1 MAKKAGIKSEIMG
14 KCRAVIENIYPAVE
28 GGKLPIKRVS
38 GERIDVKA
46 DIFADGHDIISAQLL
61 HRKKG
66 ELSWNASKMT
76 LKSNDEWTGFFH
88 AGSEGLYEYAIKAWV
103 DHDLTWLHGFKK
115 KSEAGEKLD
124 VELMIGLKYLRG
136 IESMVR
142 DEDRHMVEN
151 AIRLFSDSSSFY
163 KEAVELATGPVF
175 AYLLENYMLIHNAT
189 ISHTLDLVVERKK
202 ASFSAWYE
210 FFPRSA
216 SQEPGKHGTFKDC
229 ERIIPRLAELGYDT
243 LYFPPVHPIGVSHR
257 KGKNNSTTAKP
268 GEPGS
273 PWAIGAAEGGHKAI
287 HPDLGTIDDFVQLVQ
302 HAKNHGIEIAMDLA
316 YQCAPDHPYVKEH
329 PQWFK
334 WRPDGTVQ
342 YAENPPKKYQDV
354 LPINF
359 ENDDWKNLWKE
370 LKSIVEYW
378 IDKGVSIFR
387 VDNPHTKPF
396 VFWEWLMDEMRREHP
411 QVIFLSEAFTRPKIM
426 ARLAKIGF
434 QQSYTYF
441 TWRQTSQELRK
452 YMEELT
458 QTELR
463 EYFRPNF
470 WPNTPDILPYYLQR
484 TGHSHAAVRFVLAAT
499 LSSNYGMYGPVYEL
513 LENDPY
519 PNKEEY
525 HNSEKYE
532 IRHWDWFQDTPMH
545 HLIRK
550 INHIRK
556 ENEAFHSTYNITF
569 CETDNDNLLAYLK
582 LTEDKQN
589 IMLTVVNMDPTHKQ
603 SGWVSLPLHL
613 IDAHEGQEIKLFD
626 LMDEATYRWNRQ
638 WNYVELDP
646 RHLPAHI
653 FKIKVG

>member
-1 MAKKAGIKSEIMG
+1 MAKKALISNKIQG
-14 KCRAVIENIYPAVE
+14 KCRAVIENIYPVVE
-28 GGKLPIKRVS
+28 GGRFPVKRVP

-46 DIFADGHDIISAQLL
+46 DIYADGHDIISAQLL
-61 HRKKG
+61 YRKKESEEWHSNDM
-66 ELSWNASKMT
+66 EL
-76 LKSNDEWTGFFH
+76 LENDEWKGHFY
-88 AGSEGLYEYAIKAWV
+88 AGAEGMYEFAIKAWV
-103 DHDLTWLHGFKK
+103 DHDLTWLHGFEKK
-115 KSEAGEKLD
+115 AEAGERLD
-124 VELMIGLKYLRG
+124 VELMIGLRYLKE
-136 IESMVR
+136 IESMVS
-142 DEDRHMVEN
+142 DDDRHMVDN
-151 AIRLFSDSSSFY
+151 AIRLFSDASFY
-163 KEAVELATGPVF
+163 KEAVELATGAVF
-175 AYLLENYMLIHNAT
+175 AHLLEHYMLIHNAT
-189 ISHTLDLVVERKK
+189 LSLAYDLVVERKK
-202 ASFSAWYE
+202 AAFSAWYE
-210 FFPRSA
+210 FFPRSSSPEA
-216 SQEPGKHGTFKDC
+216 GKHGTFRDC

-243 LYFPPVHPIGVSHR
+243 LYFPPIHPIGVSHR
-257 KGKNNSTTAKP
+257 KGKNNSTTAQP

-273 PWAIGAAEGGHKAI
+273 PWAIGAADGGHKAL
-287 HPDLGTIDDFVQLVQ
+287 HAELGTMDDFVHLVN
-302 HAKNHGIEIAMDLA
+302 HAKAHGIEIALDLA

-359 ENDDWKNLWKE
+359 ETDDWKNLWLE
-370 LKSIVEYW
+370 LKSIVEFW
-378 IDKGVSIFR
+378 IDKGVNIFR

-396 VFWEWLMDEMRREHP
+396 VFWEWLMAEMRQEHP

-426 ARLAKIGF
+426 ARLAKAGF

-441 TWRQTSQELRK
+441 TWRQTAAELRE
-452 YMEELT
+452 YLEELT
-458 QTELR
+458 KTELR

-470 WPNTPDILPYYLQR
+470 WPNTPDILPYYLQK
-484 TGHSHAAVRFVLAAT
+484 TGHSHSAVRFVLAAT

-532 IRHWDWFQDTPMH
+532 IRHWDWFQDKPMH
-545 HLIRK
+545 QLIRK
-550 INHIRK
+550 INEIRR
-556 ENEAFHSTYNITF
+556 EHEAFHSTYNITF

-582 LTEDKQN
+582 MTEDRSS
-589 IMLTVVNMDPTHKQ
+589 IVLTVVNMDPMHKQ

-613 IDAHEGQEIKLFD
+613 LDAHEGQELRLFD

-646 RHLPAHI
+646 RYLPAHI
-653 FKIKVG
+653 FHISLK